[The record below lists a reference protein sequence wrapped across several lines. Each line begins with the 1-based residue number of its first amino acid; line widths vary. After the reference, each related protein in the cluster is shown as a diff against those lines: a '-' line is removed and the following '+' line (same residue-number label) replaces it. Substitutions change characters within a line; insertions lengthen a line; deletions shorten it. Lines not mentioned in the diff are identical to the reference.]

1 MTHIFIYDRD
11 FGDTADPV
19 CIIEVMEQKKST
31 AIHKDSLNVLFDE
44 RITYNFEN
52 LDPKKL
58 AQGKISIEVYD
69 SNMIRSNQLIGSFE
83 FDLQTIY
90 YSEHHELYQQW
101 IGLTDVTD
109 ANEGV
114 QGYLQ
119 VTAVVLG
126 PNDEQFIHSES
137 EETFGIKTGTDMKL
151 LNVLMPPQIEQR
163 GYTLNFNVWLAEKL
177 IPLDKLTK
185 TSDPYVK

>member
-1 MTHIFIYDRD
+1 MYNRD

-19 CIIEVMEQKKST
+19 CIIEVLGQKKST
-31 AIHKDSLNVLFDE
+31 MIHKDSLNVLFDE

-58 AQGKISIEVYD
+58 IQGKISIEVYD
-69 SNMIRSNQLIGSFE
+69 SNMIRSNKLIGSFE

-90 YSEHHELYQQW
+90 YCEHHELYQQW

-119 VTAVVLG
+119 VTVVVLG
-126 PNDEQFIHSES
+126 PNDEQYIHSES
-137 EETFGIKTGTDMKL
+137 EETFGIKAGTDMKL

-163 GYTLNFNVWLAEKL
+163 GYNLNFNVWLAEKL
-177 IPLDKLTK
+177 VALDTLSK